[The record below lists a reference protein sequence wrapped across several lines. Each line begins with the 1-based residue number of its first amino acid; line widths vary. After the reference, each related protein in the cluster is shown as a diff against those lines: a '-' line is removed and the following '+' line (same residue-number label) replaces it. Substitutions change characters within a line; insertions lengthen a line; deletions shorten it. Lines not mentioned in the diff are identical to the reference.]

1 MTSTS
6 PPATSWSIGV
16 KSTKFSLAINMIST
30 SGRRQSLLEVQGGIG
45 AGKTAAENHNASFA
59 AKVLMIPPL
68 KIVSLRVEE
77 DRLLTTRD
85 FLRIVS
91 ATLNEV
97 FVMLADP
104 RIGPVGDGQFPYGCS
119 LAYAPVLPTS
129 R

>member
-1 MTSTS
+1 
-6 PPATSWSIGV
+6 V
-16 KSTKFSLAINMIST
+16 
-30 SGRRQSLLEVQGGIG
+30 
-45 AGKTAAENHNASFA
+45 TA
-59 AKVLMIPPL
+59 L

-104 RIGPVGDGQFPYGCS
+104 RIGPVGHGQFPYGCS
-119 LAYAPVLPTS
+119 LVYAPVLPTS